1 MSNTYDH
8 NPGLALCQII
18 TINTSSYLKNKE
30 KLGLPGMGCSQS
42 KISSS
47 GRVHS
52 LKKWNDMK
60 KELSDFTA
68 SLEYRIYL
76 AGITCE

>member
-1 MSNTYDH
+1 
-8 NPGLALCQII
+8 
-18 TINTSSYLKNKE
+18 
-30 KLGLPGMGCSQS
+30 MGCSQS

-52 LKKWNDMK
+52 LKKKWNDMK

-76 AGITCE
+76 IGITCEKTVLWKNKEMGYVQRKGKRDIQGKFKHWKKH